1 MTRPLT
7 RPQHHAVLFA
17 AALALGLAA
26 APAAQAFQFESANG
40 AASPPQNFMDLGMP
54 SAADQPASKLSDNK
68 PAIGQ
73 SDFSVH
79 FNEGPAWGGSFG
91 GGSFHQRYNFNSQ
104 FDRYNP
110 GQ

>member
-1 MTRPLT
+1 MTRPH
-7 RPQHHAVLFA
+7 HHAVLVA

-26 APAAQAFQFESANG
+26 APAAQAFQLESADG
-40 AASPPQNFMDLGMP
+40 AASPTQNFMDLGMP

-68 PAIGQ
+68 PTTGQ

-79 FNEGPAWGGSFG
+79 LNEGPAWGGAFG

-104 FDRYNP
+104 FDRYNA